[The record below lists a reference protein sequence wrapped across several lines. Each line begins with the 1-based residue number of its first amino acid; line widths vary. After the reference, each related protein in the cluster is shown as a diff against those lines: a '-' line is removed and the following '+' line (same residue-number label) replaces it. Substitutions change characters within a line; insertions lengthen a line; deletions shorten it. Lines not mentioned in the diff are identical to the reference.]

1 MNLFRKNESDNKSDI
16 DMDQEFKAVLP
27 PLSTFQNNIKI
38 LIQIYHKPIN
48 FPNFIDI
55 LDEN

>member
-48 FPNFIDI
+48 FH
-55 LDEN
+55 LKYQ